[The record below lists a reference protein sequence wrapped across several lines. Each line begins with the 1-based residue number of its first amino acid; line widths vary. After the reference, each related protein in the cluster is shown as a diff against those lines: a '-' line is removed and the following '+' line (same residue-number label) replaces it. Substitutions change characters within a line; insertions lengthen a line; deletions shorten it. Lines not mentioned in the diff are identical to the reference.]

1 VDGAPLD
8 GGPLSRTYASSLV
21 PDVVTDDF
29 RFLPNE
35 EEIVLGVLEK
45 RRWHR
50 RFWIAVATLL
60 PGAGSLGVLLYEVTG
75 SRAIAAIPA
84 MGWIVTIVYSQLR
97 TNLLPC
103 PRCGGPFQTIGAF
116 QRPWNP
122 RCWSCDLSLNPPPR

>member
-1 VDGAPLD
+1 M
-8 GGPLSRTYASSLV
+8 SRTYAPSLV

-29 RFLPNE
+29 RFLPDQ